1 MKRRDSIF
9 DRLALKEKLFINQQM
24 RNLGA
29 LNSEFQK
36 LEDMRV
42 KLSAMAAESALKPDE
57 QTAFALR
64 SSAELNYQIRDQL
77 ETASNRS
84 DHLSEEPKF
93 MRQKIALSDRPRE
106 KSASKAEQI
115 RRTTRETRAARR
127 EDDEGVLALLLISV
141 VSMVIMRLL

>member
-42 KLSAMAAESALKPDE
+42 KLIAMAAESAPKPDE

-84 DHLSEEPKF
+84 DHLSEELKF
-93 MRQKIALSDRPRE
+93 MRQKIALSDRRRE

-127 EDDEGVLALLLISV
+127 EDDEAARRKPCS
-141 VSMVIMRLL
+141 R

>member
-1 MKRRDSIF
+1 MKRRDAIF
-9 DRLALKEKLFINQQM
+9 NRLALKEKLFINQQM
-24 RNLGA
+24 RNLGV
-29 LNSEFQK
+29 LNSELQK

-42 KLSAMAAESALKPDE
+42 KLSAMAAEPAPKPDE

-84 DHLSEEPKF
+84 DHLSEELKF
-93 MRQKIALSDRPRE
+93 MRQKIALSDRRRE

-115 RRTTRETRAARR
+115 RRTSREARAARR
-127 EDDEGVLALLLISV
+127 EDDEAT
-141 VSMVIMRLL
+141 RRKTCPR

>member
-42 KLSAMAAESALKPDE
+42 KLSAMAAESAPKPDE

-84 DHLSEEPKF
+84 DHLSEELKF
-93 MRQKIALSDRPRE
+93 MRQKIALSDRRRE

-115 RRTTRETRAARR
+115 RRTNRETRAAHR
-127 EDDEGVLALLLISV
+127 EDDEAARRKPCS
-141 VSMVIMRLL
+141 R

>member
-84 DHLSEEPKF
+84 DHLSEELKF
-93 MRQKIALSDRPRE
+93 MRQKIALSDRRRE
-106 KSASKAEQI
+106 KSVSKAEQI
-115 RRTTRETRAARR
+115 RRTNRETRDARR
-127 EDDEGVLALLLISV
+127 EDDEAARRKSC
-141 VSMVIMRLL
+141 SR

>member
-24 RNLGA
+24 RNLGV

-42 KLSAMAAESALKPDE
+42 KLGAMAAESELKPDE

-77 ETASNRS
+77 ETANNRS
-84 DHLSEEPKF
+84 DHLIEELKF
-93 MRQKIALSDRPRE
+93 MRQKIALSDRRRE
-106 KSASKAEQI
+106 KSARKAKQI
-115 RRTTRETRAARR
+115 RRSSREVRAARR
-127 EDDEGVLALLLISV
+127 EDDEAARRKPCS
-141 VSMVIMRLL
+141 R

>member
-24 RNLGA
+24 RNLGV
-29 LNSEFQK
+29 LNSELQK

-42 KLSAMAAESALKPDE
+42 KLSAMAAESAPEPDE

-84 DHLSEEPKF
+84 DHLSEELKF
-93 MRQKIALSDRPRE
+93 MRQKIALSDRRRE

-115 RRTTRETRAARR
+115 RRTSREARAARL
-127 EDDEGVLALLLISV
+127 EDDDATRRKTCS
-141 VSMVIMRLL
+141 R

>member
-42 KLSAMAAESALKPDE
+42 KLSAMAVESAPKPNE

-84 DHLSEEPKF
+84 DHLSEELKF
-93 MRQKIALSDRPRE
+93 MRQKIALSDRRRE

-115 RRTTRETRAARR
+115 RRTNRETRAARR
-127 EDDEGVLALLLISV
+127 EDDEAARRKPCS
-141 VSMVIMRLL
+141 R

>member
-42 KLSAMAAESALKPDE
+42 KLSAMAAESAPKPDE

-84 DHLSEEPKF
+84 DHLSEELKF
-93 MRQKIALSDRPRE
+93 MRQKIALSDRRRE
-106 KSASKAEQI
+106 KSASKAEHI
-115 RRTTRETRAARR
+115 RRTSREARAARR
-127 EDDEGVLALLLISV
+127 EDDEATRRKTCS
-141 VSMVIMRLL
+141 R

>member
-42 KLSAMAAESALKPDE
+42 KLIAMATESSPKPDE

-84 DHLSEEPKF
+84 DHL
-93 MRQKIALSDRPRE
+93 I
-106 KSASKAEQI
+106 
-115 RRTTRETRAARR
+115 
-127 EDDEGVLALLLISV
+127 G
-141 VSMVIMRLL
+141 

>member
-24 RNLGA
+24 RNLSA

-84 DHLSEEPKF
+84 DHLSEELKF
-93 MRQKIALSDRPRE
+93 MRQKIALSDRRRE

-115 RRTTRETRAARR
+115 RRTNRETRAARR
-127 EDDEGVLALLLISV
+127 EDDEAARRKPCS
-141 VSMVIMRLL
+141 R

>member
-42 KLSAMAAESALKPDE
+42 KLSAMAAESAPKPDE

-84 DHLSEEPKF
+84 DHLSEELKF
-93 MRQKIALSDRPRE
+93 MRQKIALSDRRRE
-106 KSASKAEQI
+106 KSVSKAEQI
-115 RRTTRETRAARR
+115 RRTNRETCDARR
-127 EDDEGVLALLLISV
+127 EDDEAARRKPCS
-141 VSMVIMRLL
+141 R

>member
-42 KLSAMAAESALKPDE
+42 KLSAMAAESAPKPDE

-84 DHLSEEPKF
+84 DHLSEELKF
-93 MRQKIALSDRPRE
+93 MRQKIALSDRRRE
-106 KSASKAEQI
+106 KSVSKAEQI

-127 EDDEGVLALLLISV
+127 EDDEAARRKPCS
-141 VSMVIMRLL
+141 R

>member
-42 KLSAMAAESALKPDE
+42 KLSAMAAESAPKPDE

-84 DHLSEEPKF
+84 DHLSEELKF
-93 MRQKIALSDRPRE
+93 MRQKIALSDRRRE

-115 RRTTRETRAARR
+115 RRTNRETRAARR
-127 EDDEGVLALLLISV
+127 EDDEAARRKPS
-141 VSMVIMRLL
+141 SR

>member
-42 KLSAMAAESALKPDE
+42 KLSAMAAESVPKPDE

-84 DHLSEEPKF
+84 DHLSEELKF
-93 MRQKIALSDRPRE
+93 MRQKIALSDRRRE
-106 KSASKAEQI
+106 KSVSKAEQI
-115 RRTTRETRAARR
+115 RRTNRETRAARR
-127 EDDEGVLALLLISV
+127 EDDEAARRKPS
-141 VSMVIMRLL
+141 SR

>member
-36 LEDMRV
+36 LDDMRV
-42 KLSAMAAESALKPDE
+42 KLTAMAAESALKPDE

-84 DHLSEEPKF
+84 DHLSEELKF
-93 MRQKIALSDRPRE
+93 MRQKIALSDRRRE
-106 KSASKAEQI
+106 KSVSKAEQI
-115 RRTTRETRAARR
+115 RRTNRETRDARR
-127 EDDEGVLALLLISV
+127 EDDEAARRKPCS
-141 VSMVIMRLL
+141 R

>member
-1 MKRRDSIF
+1 MKRRDAIF
-9 DRLALKEKLFINQQM
+9 NRLALKEKLFINQQM
-24 RNLGA
+24 RNLGV
-29 LNSEFQK
+29 LNSELQK

-42 KLSAMAAESALKPDE
+42 KLSAMAAEPAPKPDE

-84 DHLSEEPKF
+84 DHLSEELKF
-93 MRQKIALSDRPRE
+93 MRQKIALSDRRRE

-115 RRTTRETRAARR
+115 RRTSREARAARR
-127 EDDEGVLALLLISV
+127 EDDEATRRKICP
-141 VSMVIMRLL
+141 R

>member
-9 DRLALKEKLFINQQM
+9 DRLALKEKLFMNQQM
-24 RNLGA
+24 RNLGV

-36 LEDMRV
+36 LEAMRG
-42 KLSAMAAESALKPDE
+42 KLSAMASESAPKLDE

-84 DHLSEEPKF
+84 DHLSEELKF
-93 MRQKIALSDRPRE
+93 MRQKIALSDRRRE

-115 RRTTRETRAARR
+115 RRTSREARAARR
-127 EDDEGVLALLLISV
+127 EDDEATRRKPCS
-141 VSMVIMRLL
+141 R

>member
-24 RNLGA
+24 RNLGV

-36 LEDMRV
+36 LEDMRG
-42 KLSAMAAESALKPDE
+42 KLSAMAAESAPKPDE

-84 DHLSEEPKF
+84 DHLSEELKF
-93 MRQKIALSDRPRE
+93 MRQKIALSDRRRE

-115 RRTTRETRAARR
+115 RRTSREARAARR
-127 EDDEGVLALLLISV
+127 EDDEATRRKPCS
-141 VSMVIMRLL
+141 R

>member
-42 KLSAMAAESALKPDE
+42 KLSVMAAESALKPDE

-84 DHLSEEPKF
+84 DHLSEELKF
-93 MRQKIALSDRPRE
+93 MRQKIALSDRRRE

-127 EDDEGVLALLLISV
+127 EDDEAARRKPCS
-141 VSMVIMRLL
+141 R

>member
-9 DRLALKEKLFINQQM
+9 DRLALKEKLFINEQM
-24 RNLGA
+24 RSLGV

-42 KLSAMAAESALKPDE
+42 KLDAMAVESAPKPDE

-64 SSAELNYQIRDQL
+64 SAAELNYQIRDQL

-84 DHLSEEPKF
+84 DYLSEELKF
-93 MRQKIALSDRPRE
+93 MRQKIALSDRRRE

-115 RRTTRETRAARR
+115 RRTSREVRAARR
-127 EDDEGVLALLLISV
+127 EDDEATRRKTCS
-141 VSMVIMRLL
+141 R

>member
-42 KLSAMAAESALKPDE
+42 KLSAMAEESAPKPDE

-84 DHLSEEPKF
+84 DHLSEELKF
-93 MRQKIALSDRPRE
+93 MRQKIALSDRRRE
-106 KSASKAEQI
+106 KSASKAEQV
-115 RRTTRETRAARR
+115 RRTNRETRAARR
-127 EDDEGVLALLLISV
+127 EDDEAARRKPCS
-141 VSMVIMRLL
+141 R

>member
-24 RNLGA
+24 RNLSA

-42 KLSAMAAESALKPDE
+42 KLSAMAAESAPKPDE

-84 DHLSEEPKF
+84 DHLSEELKF
-93 MRQKIALSDRPRE
+93 MRQKIALSDRRRE
-106 KSASKAEQI
+106 KSVSKAEQI
-115 RRTTRETRAARR
+115 RRTNRETRDARR
-127 EDDEGVLALLLISV
+127 EDDEAARRKSC
-141 VSMVIMRLL
+141 SR

>member
-42 KLSAMAAESALKPDE
+42 KLSAMAVESAPKPDE

-84 DHLSEEPKF
+84 DHLSEELKF
-93 MRQKIALSDRPRE
+93 MRQKIALSDRRSE
-106 KSASKAEQI
+106 KSDSKAEQI
-115 RRTTRETRAARR
+115 RRTNRETRAARR
-127 EDDEGVLALLLISV
+127 EDDEAARRKPCS
-141 VSMVIMRLL
+141 R